1 MYLKWNEN
9 KENKICLICIQPRNR
24 MELGMALGWLLFFSI
39 WMTQYRSSE
48 ANACGLAQMS

>member
-24 MELGMALGWLLFFSI
+24 MELGMAIGWLLFFSV
-39 WMTQYRSSE
+39 WMTRYRSSE